1 MDVPYT
7 SHSVLTALQNLSQQT
22 NRVEREAV
30 LKAGLKE
37 ILKWFTLAAKNIIE
51 NKIKL
56 PKQTTTF
63 MTKHR
68 EEIQRL
74 ADPSIDE
81 EIKRKIILK
90 PGGGGFL
97 GGVIIRSL
105 LRWDGSK
112 KARKF
117 GDRQPRAPRKR
128 APQKKKTPKKRTSKK
143 KPVRTIEENDSEDD
157 FLPMKTSSKKRP
169 SKKRKKQTPKKRTS
183 KKKTPKKTK
192 KRTPKKRT
200 PKKRTPSS
208 SSQAIGTPSSSSQHS
223 LSLPTPISPLVSP
236 PLSSPPSSYMNMSMG
251 MSPRSSPRVDV
262 VDWAAQNRRF
272 ELAESHPR
280 VDERNITMRKKRT
293 TVSDQPRFP
302 LSRKAL
308 LIKIL
313 YDLKKTNHRFL
324 DKKRL
329 QFQPIPSKTWSSWS
343 ASLREKYRQA
353 KRDKAQLMHNLGREN
368 IFFSSSP
375 IQTER
380 IKKRLL
386 AKSYKH

>member
-7 SHSVLTALQNLSQQT
+7 SHSVLAALQNLSQQT

-112 KARKF
+112 TARKF

-128 APQKKKTPKKRTSKK
+128 APRKSSSKTPKKRTSKK
-143 KPVRTIEENDSEDD
+143 KTPKKKPVRMIEENDSEDD
-157 FLPMKTSSKKRP
+157 FLPMKTKKRKKRSPKKRP
-169 SKKRKKQTPKKRTS
+169 SKKKTP
-183 KKKTPKKTK
+183 KKTPKKTK
-192 KRTPKKRT
+192 KRTKSRSL
-200 PKKRTPSS
+200 KRTPS
-208 SSQAIGTPSSSSQHS
+208 PSSQHS
-223 LSLPTPISPLVSP
+223 LSLPPPISPLVSP
-236 PLSSPPSSYMNMSMG
+236 PLLSPPSSYMNMSMG
-251 MSPRSSPRVDV
+251 MSPRSSPKVDV
-262 VDWAAQNRRF
+262 VDWHAQNRRF

-280 VDERNITMRKKRT
+280 VDERNITMRKKQSS
-293 TVSDQPRFP
+293 VSDQPRFP

-308 LIKIL
+308 LIKNL
-313 YDLKKTNHRFL
+313 YDLKKTNRRFL

-380 IKKRLL
+380 IKKRLI
-386 AKSYKH
+386 AKPYKH

>member
-7 SHSVLTALQNLSQQT
+7 SHAVLTALQNLSQQS

-112 KARKF
+112 TARKF
-117 GDRQPRAPRKR
+117 GDRQPRVPRKR
-128 APQKKKTPKKRTSKK
+128 APRKSSKSKKRPSKKKTPKKKT
-143 KPVRTIEENDSEDD
+143 VRMIEENDSEDD
-157 FLPMKTSSKKRP
+157 FLPMKTKKRKKRSPKKRP
-169 SKKRKKQTPKKRTS
+169 SKKKTP
-183 KKKTPKKTK
+183 KKTPKKTK
-192 KRTPKKRT
+192 KRTKRRSL
-200 PKKRTPSS
+200 KRTPS
-208 SSQAIGTPSSSSQHS
+208 PSSQHS
-223 LSLPTPISPLVSP
+223 LSLPPPISPLVSP
-236 PLSSPPSSYMNMSMG
+236 PFSSPPSSYMNMSMG
-251 MSPRSSPRVDV
+251 MSPRSSPKVDV
-262 VDWAAQNRRF
+262 VDWHAQNRRF

-280 VDERNITMRKKRT
+280 VDERNITMRKKQSS
-293 TVSDQPRFP
+293 VSDQPRFP

-308 LIKIL
+308 LIKNL
-313 YDLKKTNHRFL
+313 YDLKKTNRRFL

-380 IKKRLL
+380 IKKRLI

>member
-97 GGVIIRSL
+97 CGVIIRSL

-112 KARKF
+112 TARKF

-128 APQKKKTPKKRTSKK
+128 APRKSSKSKKRTSKK
-143 KPVRTIEENDSEDD
+143 KTVRTIEENDSEDD

-169 SKKRKKQTPKKRTS
+169 SKKRPSKKRPSKKRPS
-183 KKKTPKKTK
+183 KKKTPRMEWKKSK
-192 KRTPKKRT
+192 
-200 PKKRTPSS
+200 
-208 SSQAIGTPSSSSQHS
+208 
-223 LSLPTPISPLVSP
+223 
-236 PLSSPPSSYMNMSMG
+236 
-251 MSPRSSPRVDV
+251 
-262 VDWAAQNRRF
+262 
-272 ELAESHPR
+272 
-280 VDERNITMRKKRT
+280 
-293 TVSDQPRFP
+293 
-302 LSRKAL
+302 
-308 LIKIL
+308 
-313 YDLKKTNHRFL
+313 HR
-324 DKKRL
+324 
-329 QFQPIPSKTWSSWS
+329 I
-343 ASLREKYRQA
+343 
-353 KRDKAQLMHNLGREN
+353 
-368 IFFSSSP
+368 
-375 IQTER
+375 
-380 IKKRLL
+380 
-386 AKSYKH
+386 

>member
-97 GGVIIRSL
+97 GGVIIKSL

-112 KARKF
+112 TARKF
-117 GDRQPRAPRKR
+117 GDDRHSRKRAPRKSSKSS
-128 APQKKKTPKKRTSKK
+128 KKKSSKKKSSKKRTS
-143 KPVRTIEENDSEDD
+143 R
-157 FLPMKTSSKKRP
+157 
-169 SKKRKKQTPKKRTS
+169 
-183 KKKTPKKTK
+183 
-192 KRTPKKRT
+192 
-200 PKKRTPSS
+200 
-208 SSQAIGTPSSSSQHS
+208 QHS
-223 LSLPTPISPLVSP
+223 PSTSVPISSPNTSHVDVSMRAN
-236 PLSSPPSSYMNMSMG
+236 LSPI
-251 MSPRSSPRVDV
+251 SSPRIVEAPV
-262 VDWAAQNRRF
+262 VDWSGQNTSNHF
-272 ELAESHPR
+272 GIAESHPR
-280 VDERNITMRKKRT
+280 VDERFITMRKKRSS
-293 TVSDQPRFP
+293 VSEHPRFP

-308 LIKIL
+308 LIKNL
-313 YDLKKTNHRFL
+313 YDLKKTNRRFL
-324 DKKRL
+324 DKKM

-380 IKKRLL
+380 IKKRLI

>member
-90 PGGGGFL
+90 PGEGGFL

-112 KARKF
+112 TARKF

-128 APQKKKTPKKRTSKK
+128 APRKSSSKTPKKRTSKK
-143 KPVRTIEENDSEDD
+143 RASKKKPVRMIEENDSEDD
-157 FLPMKTSSKKRP
+157 FLPMKT
-169 SKKRKKQTPKKRTS
+169 KKRKKKSPKKRAS
-183 KKKTPKKTK
+183 KKKTPKKTPKKTK
-192 KRTPKKRT
+192 KRTKRRSL
-200 PKKRTPSS
+200 KRTPS
-208 SSQAIGTPSSSSQHS
+208 PSSQHS
-223 LSLPTPISPLVSP
+223 LSLPPPISPLVSP

-251 MSPRSSPRVDV
+251 MSPRSSPKVDV
-262 VDWAAQNRRF
+262 VDWHAQNRRF

-280 VDERNITMRKKRT
+280 VDERNITMRKKQSS
-293 TVSDQPRFP
+293 VSDQPLFP

-308 LIKIL
+308 LIKNL
-313 YDLKKTNHRFL
+313 YDLKKTNRRFL

-329 QFQPIPSKTWSSWS
+329 QFQPIPSKTWASWS

-380 IKKRLL
+380 IKKRLI

>member
-7 SHSVLTALQNLSQQT
+7 SHAVLTALQNLSQQT

-112 KARKF
+112 TARKF
-117 GDRQPRAPRKR
+117 GDRQPRVPRKR
-128 APQKKKTPKKRTSKK
+128 APRKSSKKTPKKRPSKKKTPKKKT
-143 KPVRTIEENDSEDD
+143 VRMIEENDSEDD
-157 FLPMKTSSKKRP
+157 FLPMKTKKRKKRSPKKRP
-169 SKKRKKQTPKKRTS
+169 SKKKTP
-183 KKKTPKKTK
+183 KKTPKKTK
-192 KRTPKKRT
+192 KRTKRRSL
-200 PKKRTPSS
+200 KRTPS
-208 SSQAIGTPSSSSQHS
+208 PSSQHS
-223 LSLPTPISPLVSP
+223 LSLPPPISPLVSP

-251 MSPRSSPRVDV
+251 MSPRSSPKVDV
-262 VDWAAQNRRF
+262 VDWHAQNRRF

-280 VDERNITMRKKRT
+280 VDERNITMRKKQSS
-293 TVSDQPRFP
+293 VSDQPRFP

-308 LIKIL
+308 LIKNL
-313 YDLKKTNHRFL
+313 YDLKKTNRRFL

-380 IKKRLL
+380 IKND
-386 AKSYKH
+386 

>member
-30 LKAGLKE
+30 LKARLKE

-112 KARKF
+112 TARKF

-128 APQKKKTPKKRTSKK
+128 APRKNSSKKKTPKKRTSKK
-143 KPVRTIEENDSEDD
+143 RASKKKPVRMIEENDSEDD
-157 FLPMKTSSKKRP
+157 FLPMKTKKRP
-169 SKKRKKQTPKKRTS
+169 SKKKTQKNRPSKKKTP
-183 KKKTPKKTK
+183 KKTPKKTK
-192 KRTPKKRT
+192 KRAPKKRSL
-200 PKKRTPSS
+200 KRTPS
-208 SSQAIGTPSSSSQHS
+208 PSSQHS
-223 LSLPTPISPLVSP
+223 LSLPPPISPLVSP

-251 MSPRSSPRVDV
+251 MSPRSSPKVDV

-280 VDERNITMRKKRT
+280 VDERFITMRKKRSS
-293 TVSDQPRFP
+293 VLEHPRFP

-308 LIKIL
+308 LIKNL
-313 YDLKKTNHRFL
+313 YDLKKTNRRFL
-324 DKKRL
+324 DKKNAIPTYSL
-329 QFQPIPSKTWSSWS
+329 QDMVIMVGKF
-343 ASLREKYRQA
+343 
-353 KRDKAQLMHNLGREN
+353 KRK
-368 IFFSSSP
+368 I
-375 IQTER
+375 
-380 IKKRLL
+380 
-386 AKSYKH
+386 

>member
-105 LRWDGSK
+105 LRWDAQK
-112 KARKF
+112 QLENLVMIDILENVHHERVQNLQRKNL
-117 GDRQPRAPRKR
+117 RRKNLQKSVLHDSIVHQLR
-128 APQKKKTPKKRTSKK
+128 SRFRPQ
-143 KPVRTIEENDSEDD
+143 
-157 FLPMKTSSKKRP
+157 
-169 SKKRKKQTPKKRTS
+169 
-183 KKKTPKKTK
+183 
-192 KRTPKKRT
+192 
-200 PKKRTPSS
+200 
-208 SSQAIGTPSSSSQHS
+208 
-223 LSLPTPISPLVSP
+223 
-236 PLSSPPSSYMNMSMG
+236 
-251 MSPRSSPRVDV
+251 
-262 VDWAAQNRRF
+262 
-272 ELAESHPR
+272 
-280 VDERNITMRKKRT
+280 
-293 TVSDQPRFP
+293 
-302 LSRKAL
+302 
-308 LIKIL
+308 IL
-313 YDLKKTNHRFL
+313 H
-324 DKKRL
+324 
-329 QFQPIPSKTWSSWS
+329 TWMY
-343 ASLREKYRQA
+343 L
-353 KRDKAQLMHNLGREN
+353 
-368 IFFSSSP
+368 
-375 IQTER
+375 
-380 IKKRLL
+380 
-386 AKSYKH
+386 

>member
-1 MDVPYT
+1 MAVPYT
-7 SHSVLTALQNLSQQT
+7 SRSVLAALQNLSQQT
-22 NRVEREAV
+22 DKVEREAV

-112 KARKF
+112 TTRKF
-117 GDRQPRAPRKR
+117 GDRQPQKRAPRKR
-128 APQKKKTPKKRTSKK
+128 APRKKKSLKSNK
-143 KPVRTIEENDSEDD
+143 KPVRTITENDSEDD
-157 FLPMKTSSKKRP
+157 FLPMKTSFKKG
-169 SKKRKKQTPKKRTS
+169 TPKKRTS
-183 KKKTPKKTK
+183 KKRSQKKTSSK
-192 KRTPKKRT
+192 KRASKKHTPKKRT
-200 PKKRTPSS
+200 PKKRTSSQYSPSLPPPISPLISTPLSSPNTSYMDMSMGSNFSPSS
-208 SSQAIGTPSSSSQHS
+208 SSRNS
-223 LSLPTPISPLVSP
+223 
-236 PLSSPPSSYMNMSMG
+236 
-251 MSPRSSPRVDV
+251 RVDV
-262 VDWAAQNRRF
+262 VDWAAQNRQF
-272 ELAESHPR
+272 ELAESHPK
-280 VDERNITMRKKRT
+280 VDERNITMRKKRSS
-293 TVSDQPRFP
+293 VSEHPRFP

-308 LIKIL
+308 LIKNL
-313 YDLKKTNHRFL
+313 YDLKKKNRRFM

-343 ASLREKYRQA
+343 EGLREKYRQA

-380 IKKRLL
+380 IKND
-386 AKSYKH
+386 

>member
-112 KARKF
+112 TARKF
-117 GDRQPRAPRKR
+117 GDDRHSRKRAPRKSSKSS
-128 APQKKKTPKKRTSKK
+128 KKKSSKKKSSKKRTS
-143 KPVRTIEENDSEDD
+143 R
-157 FLPMKTSSKKRP
+157 
-169 SKKRKKQTPKKRTS
+169 
-183 KKKTPKKTK
+183 
-192 KRTPKKRT
+192 
-200 PKKRTPSS
+200 
-208 SSQAIGTPSSSSQHS
+208 QHS
-223 LSLPTPISPLVSP
+223 PSTSVPI
-236 PLSSPPSSYMNMSMG
+236 
-251 MSPRSSPRVDV
+251 SSPRGCIY
-262 VDWAAQNRRF
+262 
-272 ELAESHPR
+272 ESKFIS
-280 VDERNITMRKKRT
+280 N
-293 TVSDQPRFP
+293 
-302 LSRKAL
+302 
-308 LIKIL
+308 
-313 YDLKKTNHRFL
+313 
-324 DKKRL
+324 
-329 QFQPIPSKTWSSWS
+329 
-343 ASLREKYRQA
+343 
-353 KRDKAQLMHNLGREN
+353 
-368 IFFSSSP
+368 FF
-375 IQTER
+375 
-380 IKKRLL
+380 
-386 AKSYKH
+386 A